1 LYTKAESYNLITS
14 DITPKPF
21 FFILGR
27 PRSGTTLL
35 RFLFDAH
42 PDVCIP
48 FEGKVIWD
56 MFIPFSQIQ
65 IWNEDSINNL
75 VEKLLQIERVEKWGI
90 DVNALKNTFK
100 SLDSKPEY
108 QVFIKIVYQH
118 YKSEYDKNTACI
130 FGDKNPTYSLFPGTM
145 LRLIQDAKI
154 IYLVRDPRDHIISM
168 KKARLGNGNI
178 VRMAIQWKIALKDI
192 LNIKVHNPESV
203 FILKYE
209 DLVSEPEK
217 KLQAFCDFLG
227 IQFNPVML
235 NFYFKKDKYTDLFR
249 VDGVDERFHS
259 KLFQPVTPSR
269 TNRWKTEMNP
279 QEIALIELCVRKL
292 ATHSGYEISDHK
304 LGFFSQLQKRILILI
319 TEIKV
324 IRHHRWKNNIILSAN
339 K

>member
-1 LYTKAESYNLITS
+1 MNTSEIT
-14 DITPKPF
+14 T
-21 FFILGR
+21 
-27 PRSGTTLL
+27 RSGTTLL
-35 RFLFDAH
+35 RFLFDSH

-65 IWNEDSINNL
+65 LWNDDSINNL
-75 VEKLLQIERVEKWGI
+75 TDKLLQVERVDKWGI
-90 DVNALKNTFK
+90 DANALKSTLK
-100 SLDSKPEY
+100 SLNSKPEY
-108 QVFIKIVYQH
+108 QVFVKIVYLH
-118 YKSEYDKNTACI
+118 YDKNVPGI

-145 LRLIQDAKI
+145 VRIIPDAKI
-154 IYLVRDPRDHIISM
+154 IYIVRDPRDHIISM
-168 KKARLGNGNI
+168 KKAGLGNGNI
-178 VRMAIQWKIALKDI
+178 IRMAIQWKIAFKDI
-192 LNIKVHNPESV
+192 CNIKDHKPESV
-203 FILKYE
+203 YILKYE

-227 IQFNPVML
+227 IQFDPVML

-279 QEIALIELCVRKL
+279 NEIALIELCVRKL
-292 ATHSGYEISDHK
+292 TAHSGYEISDHK
-304 LGFFSQLQKRILILI
+304 LGFFSGLQKRILILI
-319 TEIKV
+319 TEMKV
-324 IRHHRWKNNIILSAN
+324 IRHHRRKNAIILSAN